1 VRAVRVT
8 VVSDIHLSAA
18 APVAQA
24 NWEAVVRHI
33 AADAPDIVLHLGDLT
48 RDGANGRRDLD
59 HGRRQL
65 DRLPVPWHAVPGNHD
80 VGDNPSVDTPA
91 AAAAD
96 DDRLPALDRPDGRRP
111 LVADGRRLDAAGG
124 QRTALRLRPGG

>member
-1 VRAVRVT
+1 MRVT

-96 DDRLPALDRPDGRRP
+96 APAWR
-111 LVADGRRLDAAGG
+111 
-124 QRTALRLRPGG
+124 LRLRSGHGLSTRSGGAEGISRSHSSPISR